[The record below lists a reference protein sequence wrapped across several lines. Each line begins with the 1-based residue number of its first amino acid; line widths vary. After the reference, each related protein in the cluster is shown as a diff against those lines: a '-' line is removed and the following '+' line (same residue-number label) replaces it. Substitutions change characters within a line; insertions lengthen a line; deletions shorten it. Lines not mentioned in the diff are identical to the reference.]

1 MHHIGFEQ
9 QWVTVQQ
16 KTFTKWSDLGR
27 VLFNNKILTALRRL
41 NSKVNPRD
49 VHVNDLVTDLSDGV
63 IGLLRIPT
71 SVIFEPILITPTLG
85 HTHPPPGGP
94 W

>member
-16 KTFTKWSDLGR
+16 KTFTKWSDSGR
-27 VLFNNKILTALRRL
+27 VLLTHTMLTALRRL
-41 NSKVNPRD
+41 NSKVNSRD

-63 IGLLRIPT
+63 IRCHQFQSPACPRAVLIP
-71 SVIFEPILITPTLG
+71 LLG
-85 HTHPPPGGP
+85 HPYPPPGGP
-94 W
+94 R

>member
-1 MHHIGFEQ
+1 M
-9 QWVTVQQ
+9 QQ
-16 KTFTKWSDLGR
+16 KTFTKWSDSGR
-27 VLFNNKILTALRRL
+27 VLLHRRELTALRRL

-63 IGLLRIPT
+63 IRWPQIPVT
-71 SVIFEPILITPTLG
+71 DVLKPVLMPSTLG
-85 HTHPPPGGP
+85 HTHSSPGGP

>member
-16 KTFTKWSDLGR
+16 KTFTKWSDSGR
-27 VLFNNKILTALRRL
+27 VLFNHSILTALCRL

-63 IGLLRIPT
+63 ITESR
-71 SVIFEPILITPTLG
+71 SLIYSRPY
-85 HTHPPPGGP
+85 
-94 W
+94 